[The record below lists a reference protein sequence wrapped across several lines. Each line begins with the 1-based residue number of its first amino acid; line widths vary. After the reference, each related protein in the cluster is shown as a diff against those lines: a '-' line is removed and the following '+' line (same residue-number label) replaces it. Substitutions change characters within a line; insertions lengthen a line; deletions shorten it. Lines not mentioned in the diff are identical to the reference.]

1 MKKPEIE
8 FSFEH
13 IKEIYTARIW
23 HYSQLSIK
31 ERLDHG
37 ITENTYLVFL
47 KGPYEFRPFE
57 IYIGEDLEWH
67 TKSTFVVDDEIVQI
81 IGLAIHNK
89 SM

>member
-13 IKEIYTARIW
+13 QEEIYEARIW
-23 HYSQLSIK
+23 HYSQLSMK
-31 ERLDHG
+31 ERLDHR